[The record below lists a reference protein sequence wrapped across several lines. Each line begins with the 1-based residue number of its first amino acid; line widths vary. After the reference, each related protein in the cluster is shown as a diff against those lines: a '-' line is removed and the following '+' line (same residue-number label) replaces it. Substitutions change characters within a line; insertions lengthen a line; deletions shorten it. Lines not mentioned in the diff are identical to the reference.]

1 VRVEKNDRD
10 LIRVVEF
17 STALSLALMTA
28 FVFAIKTVNPSIQF
42 TFNTLTVVVFLLSGF
57 FFWFACHL
65 FFKRVVANAEA
76 GPGLQVDRKSLL
88 LRWVSFFSIALILET
103 VLGFANGLRGVSSEK
118 LREVI
123 EGTMWAVLFLSVL
136 GLLFWKLT
144 RFVQRDTPPPHLR
157 DKGEEN

>member
-17 STALSLALMTA
+17 STALSLSLMTA

-42 TFNTLTVVVFLLSGF
+42 SFSTLTLVVFLLSGF
-57 FFWFACHL
+57 LFWLACHL

-76 GPGLQVDRKSLL
+76 GPGSQVDRKSLL

-123 EGTMWAVLFLSVL
+123 EGTMWALLFLSVL
-136 GLLFWKLT
+136 AFLFWKLT
-144 RFVQRDTPPPHLR
+144 RFVQRDRPPPHLR
-157 DKGEEN
+157 DKDEEN